1 MAPGIGME
9 NAEYIKPKDLKE
21 LIIAIKGAGDIASGI
36 AWSLFQAHI
45 RNLFMMEV
53 PEPLAVRRKVCFCEA
68 LIDGQIEV
76 EGVEAV
82 KVEMPEEIQQA
93 WYQGKIPVLADPEWS
108 TIEQIKPDVVVDAT
122 MAKCNLGT
130 HLREAPL
137 VIGLAPGF
145 VAGDDVHMV
154 IETNRGHNLGRII
167 STGAAEPD
175 TGIPGNVEGYKDERV
190 LRAPAEGTFHAT
202 RHIGD
207 LVKGGDLIGHTD
219 GYEIRAAINGKI
231 RGLIRSGIHVTKGL
245 KIGDIDPRGAAVSCK
260 TISDK
265 SLAVAR
271 AVLEAIMR
279 VYNR

>member
-1 MAPGIGME
+1 ME
-9 NAEYIKPKDLKE
+9 DLEHIKPKDLKE
-21 LIIAIKGAGDIASGI
+21 LTIAIKGAGDIASGI

-45 RNLFMMEV
+45 YRLFMLEA
-53 PEPLAVRRKVCFCEA
+53 PEPLAVRRTVCFCEA

-82 KVEMPEEIQQA
+82 KAEKPEEIWQA
-93 WYQGKIPVLADPEWS
+93 WHQGRIPVLADPGWS
-108 TIEQIKPDVVVDAT
+108 TIEQIKPDVVVDAI

-130 HLREAPL
+130 HLGEAPL

-145 VAGDDVHMV
+145 VAGGDVHMV

-167 STGAAEPD
+167 SSGAAEPD
-175 TGIPGNVEGYKDERV
+175 TGIPGDVAGFKDERV

-202 RHIGD
+202 GHIGD
-207 LVKGGDLIGHTD
+207 LVKRGDLIGHTD
-219 GYEIRAAINGKI
+219 DHEIRAAIDGKI

-245 KIGDIDPRGAAVSCK
+245 KIGDIDPRGAAVSCE

-271 AVLEAIMR
+271 AVLEAILR

>member
-1 MAPGIGME
+1 ME
-9 NAEYIKPKDLKE
+9 NAEYIKPKNLKE
-21 LIIAIKGAGDIASGI
+21 LIIAIKGAGDIASGV

-45 RNLFMMEV
+45 RNLFMLEV

-82 KVEMPEEIQQA
+82 KAERAEDIQQA
-93 WYQGKIPVLADPEWS
+93 WNQGKIPVLEDPGWS
-108 TIEQIKPDVVVDAT
+108 TIEQVEPDVIVDAT

-130 HLREAPL
+130 RLWEAPL

-145 VAGDDVHMV
+145 VAGGNVHMV

-167 STGAAEPD
+167 SAGPAEPD
-175 TGIPGNVEGYKDERV
+175 TGVPGDVAGYKDERV
-190 LRAPAEGTFHAT
+190 LRAPAEGTFYGA

-207 LVKGGDLIGHTD
+207 LVKSGDLIGHTD
-219 GYEIRAAINGKI
+219 EHEIRTAIDGKI

-245 KIGDIDPRGAAVSCK
+245 KIGDVDPRGAAISCD

>member
-1 MAPGIGME
+1 ME
-9 NAEYIKPKDLKE
+9 ETESTKPKDLKE
-21 LIIAIKGAGDIASGI
+21 LTIAIKGAGDIASGI

-45 RNLFMMEV
+45 RNLFMLEV
-53 PEPLAVRRKVCFCEA
+53 LEPLAVRRTVSFCEA
-68 LIDGQIEV
+68 LIEGQIEV

-82 KVEMPEEIQQA
+82 RAERPEEFQQA
-93 WYQGKIPVLADPEWS
+93 WHQGKIPVLTDPEWS
-108 TIEQIKPDVVVDAT
+108 SIKQVKPDVVVDAT

-130 HLREAPL
+130 RLGDAPL

-145 VAGDDVHMV
+145 VAGGDVHMV

-167 STGAAEPD
+167 SSGAAEPD
-175 TGIPGNVEGYKDERV
+175 TGVPGEVAGYKDERV
-190 LRAPAEGTFHAT
+190 LRAPAEGTFYAT
-202 RHIGD
+202 GHIGD
-207 LVKGGDLIGHTD
+207 LVTRGDLIGHTD
-219 GYEIRAAINGKI
+219 EHEIRAAIDGKI

-245 KIGDIDPRGAAVSCK
+245 KIGDIDPRGAAVSSD

-271 AVLEAIMR
+271 AVLEAILR

>member
-1 MAPGIGME
+1 ME
-9 NAEYIKPKDLKE
+9 ETESTKPKDLKK
-21 LIIAIKGAGDIASGI
+21 LTIAIKGAGDIASGI

-45 RNLFMMEV
+45 RNLFMLEV
-53 PEPLAVRRKVCFCEA
+53 LEPLAVRRTVSFCEA
-68 LIDGQIEV
+68 LIEGQIEV

-82 KVEMPEEIQQA
+82 RAERPEEFQQA
-93 WYQGKIPVLADPEWS
+93 WHHGKIPVLMDPEWS
-108 TIEQIKPDVVVDAT
+108 SIEQVKPDVVVDAT

-130 HLREAPL
+130 RLGDAPL

-145 VAGDDVHMV
+145 VAGGDVHMV

-167 STGAAEPD
+167 SSGAAEPD
-175 TGIPGNVEGYKDERV
+175 TGVPGEVAGYKDERV

-202 RHIGD
+202 GHIGD
-207 LVKGGDLIGHTD
+207 LVKRGDLIGHTAEH
-219 GYEIRAAINGKI
+219 EIRAAIDGKI

-245 KIGDIDPRGAAVSCK
+245 KIGDIDPRGAAASCD

-271 AVLEAIMR
+271 AVLEAILR

>member
-1 MAPGIGME
+1 ME
-9 NAEYIKPKDLKE
+9 ETESTKPKDLKE
-21 LIIAIKGAGDIASGI
+21 LTIAIKGAGDIASGI

-45 RNLFMMEV
+45 RNLFMLEV
-53 PEPLAVRRKVCFCEA
+53 LEPLAVRRTVSFCEA
-68 LIDGQIEV
+68 LIEGQIEV

-82 KVEMPEEIQQA
+82 RAERPEEFQQA
-93 WYQGKIPVLADPEWS
+93 WHQGKIPVLTDPEWS
-108 TIEQIKPDVVVDAT
+108 SIKQVKPDVVVDAT

-130 HLREAPL
+130 RLGDAPL

-167 STGAAEPD
+167 SSGAAEPD
-175 TGIPGNVEGYKDERV
+175 TGVPGEVAGYKDERV
-190 LRAPAEGTFHAT
+190 LRAPAEGTFYAT
-202 RHIGD
+202 GHIGD
-207 LVKGGDLIGHTD
+207 LVTRGDLIGHTD
-219 GYEIRAAINGKI
+219 EDEIRAAIDGKI

-245 KIGDIDPRGAAVSCK
+245 KIGDIDPRGAAVSCD

-271 AVLEAIMR
+271 AVLEAILR